1 VVENVLQLLAGQGR
15 VLKGVFHRGEAWVD
29 AEVLRRIKRR
39 SLAVLRQEIEPT
51 DPASLGRFMPAWQGV
66 AERTP
71 ARLDVLADVVSQLQG
86 YEAAASV
93 WEREILSV
101 RVGEAPALL
110 DRLLMDGEILW
121 AGRGTLGGRDGK
133 LAMYRRED
141 FTHLWYPVEATLE
154 RDATH
159 DALLSFLERSG
170 ASFFFD
176 LNQAVGGDP
185 EEALEDLWDL
195 VWAGLVTN
203 DSLAPVRAYVQSRGG
218 RRPPPVR
225 RSLSSSFPAHAGGRW
240 SLLRTADPDP
250 TTAAAA
256 WANVLLSRY
265 GVLTRA
271 HVAAEGVPGGYT
283 RLYPVLSKMEE
294 IGKLRRGY
302 FIEGMGGAQFA
313 LPGAVDRL
321 RGDNRSGVLG
331 LAATDPANPFGAALP
346 WPERDVRFQRAAGAY
361 VILGDGNLLAY
372 LDRGGRRLSLLAEG
386 MDSYGEIAR
395 EVAAIAGRQR
405 RMRIERIDDH
415 PAQAAPFG
423 SALTEWGFV
432 PAPQGLAY
440 RG

>member
-1 VVENVLQLLAGQGR
+1 FGQ
-15 VLKGVFHRGEAWVD
+15 
-29 AEVLRRIKRR
+29 
-39 SLAVLRQEIEPT
+39 
-51 DPASLGRFMPAWQGV
+51 
-66 AERTP
+66 
-71 ARLDVLADVVSQLQG
+71 
-86 YEAAASV
+86 
-93 WEREILSV
+93 
-101 RVGEAPALL
+101 
-110 DRLLMDGEILW
+110 
-121 AGRGTLGGRDGK
+121 
-133 LAMYRRED
+133 
-141 FTHLWYPVEATLE
+141 LWYPVEPAFE
-154 RDATH
+154 RDGAH
-159 DALLSFLERSG
+159 DGLLAFLERNG

-176 LNQAVGGDP
+176 IYQSVGGDP
-185 EEALEDLWDL
+185 DGALEDLWDL

-218 RRPPPVR
+218 RRQPGRQP
-225 RSLSSSFPAHAGGRW
+225 LASSFPAHAGGRW
-240 SLLRTADPDP
+240 SLLRPPEPDP
-250 TTAAAA
+250 TSAAAA
-256 WANVLLSRY
+256 WANVLLNRY

-321 RGDNRSGVLG
+321 RGDDRSRVQG

-346 WPERDVRFQRAAGAY
+346 WPEREVRFQRAAGAY
-361 VILGDGNLLAY
+361 VILGDGSLLAY
-372 LDRGGRRLSLLAEG
+372 LDRGGRRLSLLGE

-415 PAQAAPFG
+415 PAQTAPFG

>member
-1 VVENVLQLLAGQGR
+1 
-15 VLKGVFHRGEAWVD
+15 
-29 AEVLRRIKRR
+29 
-39 SLAVLRQEIEPT
+39 
-51 DPASLGRFMPAWQGV
+51 
-66 AERTP
+66 
-71 ARLDVLADVVSQLQG
+71 
-86 YEAAASV
+86 
-93 WEREILSV
+93 
-101 RVGEAPALL
+101 
-110 DRLLMDGEILW
+110 
-121 AGRGTLGGRDGK
+121 
-133 LAMYRRED
+133 MYRRKD
-141 FTHLWYPVEATLE
+141 FAHLWYPVETTLE
-154 RDATH
+154 PGRSHET
-159 DALLSFLERSG
+159 LLSFLERNG

-176 LNQAVGGDP
+176 IYQSVGGDP

-218 RRPPPVR
+218 RRPPGR
-225 RSLSSSFPAHAGGRW
+225 RPLSSSFPAHAGGRW
-240 SLLRTADPDP
+240 SLLRSPDPDP

-256 WANVLLSRY
+256 WANVLLARY

-283 RLYPVLSKMEE
+283 RLYPVLAKMEE

-321 RGDNRSGVLG
+321 RGDDRRRVLG
-331 LAATDPANPFGAALP
+331 LAATDPANPFGAALA
-346 WPERDVRFQRAAGAY
+346 WPEREVRFQRAAGAY

-372 LDRGGRRLSLLAEG
+372 LDRGGRRLSLLTEG

-395 EVAAIAGRQR
+395 EVAAIAGRHR
-405 RMRIERIDDH
+405 RLRIERIDDH